1 MKRAFRCTLFSVF
14 LLSQPCLANE
24 WSFSGRAEKGA
35 IAAQSH
41 NIQFSKDGSKL
52 DYTSEDGEQNILF
65 DYERF
70 EAIATSAN
78 GHQLQFLYQPL
89 EIVTQPVLTRDIQI
103 DGLTFKADTPVEMRY
118 SFPFYRLSY
127 LSLTKSESSTYGYGF
142 SAQIRNAS
150 IAFSTTDGSQ
160 RRISQNVGP
169 VPTLK
174 FFYKTSAI
182 GMWQVAAELDTIYAP
197 VKYLNGSQSDV
208 VGAFTDFS
216 LKSVYSGNTKTG
228 LSPFVCLRYIGGGAE
243 GTSDQ
248 KQAKGDGFT
257 SNWIDLTSF
266 SLGLEGSV

>member
-1 MKRAFRCTLFSVF
+1 MKINIGHAITAVF
-14 LLSQPCLANE
+14 FISQPCLASD
-24 WSFSGRAEKGA
+24 WSFSGRIEKGA

-41 NIQFSKDGSKL
+41 DIQFSKEGSKI

-70 EAIATSAN
+70 EAIATSAS
-78 GHQLQFLYQPL
+78 GHQIQFLYQPL
-89 EIVTQPVLTRDIQI
+89 DIVTQPVLTRDIQI
-103 DGLTFKADTPVEMRY
+103 DGLTFNADTPIDMRY

-127 LSLTKSESSTYGYGF
+127 LSMTKGETSTYGYGV

-150 IAFSTTDGSQ
+150 ISFSSTDGSQ

-169 VPTLK
+169 VPTIKLY
-174 FFYKTSAI
+174 YKTKFSEF
-182 GMWQVAAELDTIYAP
+182 WSVAGELDTIYAP
-197 VKYLNGSQSDV
+197 VKYLNGSKSDV

-216 LKSVYSGNTKTG
+216 VKTAYEGNTKTG
-228 LSPFVCLRYIGGGAE
+228 LMPFACLRYIGGGAE

-266 SLGLEGSV
+266 SLGLEGSI